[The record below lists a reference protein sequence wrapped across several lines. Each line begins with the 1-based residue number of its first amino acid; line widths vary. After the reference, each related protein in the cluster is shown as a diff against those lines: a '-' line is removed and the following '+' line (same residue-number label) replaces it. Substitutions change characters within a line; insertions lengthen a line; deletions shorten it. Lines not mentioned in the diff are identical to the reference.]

1 MSDRPIKSL
10 SELMD
15 GGPEERFNIE
25 LEKVMRNIR
34 DPNTNAKTP
43 REILLKV
50 KVVPNERR
58 DAAEF
63 QVTVTSKLAPMTQ
76 LSQTV
81 MLQFKDDGSV
91 VATEHTAQIPG
102 QIAMD
107 GSEQP
112 LPKVLTFNKAAE
124 PDD

>member
-1 MSDRPIKSL
+1 MAERPIKSL

-25 LEKVMRNIR
+25 LGKVWDNIR

-43 REILLKV
+43 REIILKV
-50 KVVPNERR
+50 KAIPNERR

-63 QVTVTSKLAPMTQ
+63 KVTVTSKLAPMVELT
-76 LSQTV
+76 QTV

-91 VATEHTAQIPG
+91 IATERTDQVPG
-102 QIAMD
+102 QIKMD
-107 GSEQP
+107 GTEQP
-112 LPKVLTFNKAAE
+112 LPKVLTLGKAE
-124 PDD
+124 PES